1 MQENQQSNQAKD
13 GPVVA
18 DDVRRQLQLQ
28 ADNRRVLKLYGACK
42 TLLVIIIILVVGAA
56 AGKLIWGWT
65 HGSVA
70 TETKKY
76 YDEYKGDNT
85 EADNQKA
92 DKPTKATTRGGTTSG
107 ADNGTP
113 KSPQDVRQEI
123 INEATGAK

>member
-1 MQENQQSNQAKD
+1 MQENQQSNQTKD

-28 ADNRRVLKLYGACK
+28 TDNRRVLKLYGACK

-65 HGSVA
+65 HGGVV

-85 EADNQKA
+85 EADSQEA
-92 DKPTKATTRGGTTSG
+92 GKPTIKGGTTSG

-113 KSPQDVRQEI
+113 KSPQSVRQEI
-123 INEATGAK
+123 INEATGTK